1 VPTDAL
7 DCHSSGG
14 PRNHLSEIGG
24 ADPLRRE
31 RPEITSPRSGDAGSS
46 TTTVLRPSSGAASK
60 SSSPDRGVPTPSGGA
75 SKSSSLKPGVPGG
88 LYHTRGGALARNSRS
103 AANKFHHSI
112 TSSAWASSKTG
123 MLRPRAL
130 AVLRLITSSTLVLC
144 WIGRSAGL
152 APLRIFPM

>member
-1 VPTDAL
+1 MLAAIAELAGAEQTAVQPASTEPEAQDSAERRQVTVMFSDLLLRLLPT
-7 DCHSSGG
+7 
-14 PRNHLSEIGG
+14 G
-24 ADPLRRE
+24 AVAGWGLHPLESAAFSRRT
-31 RPEITSPRSGDAGSS
+31 P
-46 TTTVLRPSSGAASK
+46 TT
-60 SSSPDRGVPTPSGGA
+60 D
-75 SKSSSLKPGVPGG
+75 
-88 LYHTRGGALARNSRS
+88 SRS

-112 TSSAWASSKTG
+112 TSSACASSKTG